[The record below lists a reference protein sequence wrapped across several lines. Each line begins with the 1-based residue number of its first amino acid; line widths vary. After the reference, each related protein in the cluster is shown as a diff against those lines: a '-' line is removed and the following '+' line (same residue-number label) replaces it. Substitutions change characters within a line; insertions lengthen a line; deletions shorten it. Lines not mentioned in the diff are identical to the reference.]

1 MNILLLSLNSFDDI
15 NSRGID
21 SDLMREFIRRGYN
34 VYIAAASERR
44 AGGKTTLTKGENYQI
59 LKIRTLNIM
68 RTNPIE
74 KGLGI
79 LLIERQFNRE
89 IKKHWNDV
97 KFDLIL
103 YSTPPITF
111 GKVIKEIKSRNNA
124 PCYLMLK
131 DIFPQNAVD
140 MGMMRKNSFLYRLF
154 RRKEKELY
162 AISDH
167 IGCMSPANCEYVLRH
182 NPETPPEKV
191 ELCPNSLTLV
201 TRHPVTEERHNALL
215 DKFNIPEGK
224 RILVYGGNLGV
235 PQGLDFLLKVVEANE
250 KRTDTFIVIVGN
262 GTEYKRLANWF
273 HRHKPVNSTLHPI
286 LSKEDYDALVCKG
299 KIGLIFLD
307 PRFTLPNFPS
317 RLLSYLE
324 SSMPVLLATDE
335 VTDIGRIAEKENFG
349 LWCKS
354 GDIDAFMANMDKL
367 VKNPELAEEMGCN
380 GRKYMMENYTSDKVA
395 DIIEKSV
402 HIKRDS

>member
-140 MGMMRKNSFLYRLF
+140 MGMMRKNSFLYR
-154 RRKEKELY
+154 
-162 AISDH
+162 S
-167 IGCMSPANCEYVLRH
+167 
-182 NPETPPEKV
+182 
-191 ELCPNSLTLV
+191 
-201 TRHPVTEERHNALL
+201 
-215 DKFNIPEGK
+215 
-224 RILVYGGNLGV
+224 V
-235 PQGLDFLLKVVEANE
+235 PQERERAVCHFGPYWMHVARQLRIRAQAQS
-250 KRTDTFIVIVGN
+250 GN
-262 GTEYKRLANWF
+262 SA
-273 HRHKPVNSTLHPI
+273 
-286 LSKEDYDALVCKG
+286 
-299 KIGLIFLD
+299 
-307 PRFTLPNFPS
+307 
-317 RLLSYLE
+317 
-324 SSMPVLLATDE
+324 
-335 VTDIGRIAEKENFG
+335 
-349 LWCKS
+349 
-354 GDIDAFMANMDKL
+354 
-367 VKNPELAEEMGCN
+367 
-380 GRKYMMENYTSDKVA
+380 
-395 DIIEKSV
+395 
-402 HIKRDS
+402 